1 MKVSRVTALCIILA
15 LVFCSCGSV
24 RAEKET
30 KYYLTQPKDRIKTTH
45 DQGYYWIE
53 DIDNGDP
60 HYGWGLGRFYITGYT
75 SMVTDEN
82 GIPVFL
88 KNVGDELEL
97 GFELETDIDALN
109 GDKNIR
115 VNEDT
120 NGYDQAFEIDQTN
133 FGRGCLIVQ
142 ETDYKNDPHK
152 PVIYTDYLTAVKN
165 KTANTKVKPFG
176 EGDYVI
182 ALDYEIRFPRFP
194 GSGYNDYTITCAFK
208 IRNSNCMVF
217 LYNLG
222 ENQDEITNGAV
233 AENGFRIDYKNSYF
247 LTVNITK
254 QILVENDGILT
265 LDTRSCKAAADGRE
279 YTDEGLYT
287 IIVSNKY
294 TEQTVT
300 KQVSVGHNKVLNVYA
315 AHSGTINPNE
325 IAKKLGEGVQI
336 NNNWMMVL
344 PEASAEEVSNQ
355 HTTDYSGFQT
365 VSSESTNKN
374 SQSTIIIVAISAL
387 VIIAAAV
394 LWARLHK
401 KRKAESNSV
410 TETENS
416 MTMDTGNI
424 EHPKI
429 EAPVEETTE
438 EEK

>member
-1 MKVSRVTALCIILA
+1 MKGLKVTLFCIIVALA
-15 LVFCSCGSV
+15 VCFLGSSF
-24 RAEKET
+24 AEKET
-30 KYYLTQPKDRIKTTH
+30 IYYLTKPNDRIKTTH

-60 HYGWGLGRFYITGYT
+60 HYGWGLGRFYIKGYT
-75 SMVTDEN
+75 SMVTDKD

-97 GFELETDIDALN
+97 GFELETDIDALH
-109 GDKNIR
+109 GDKNIK

-142 ETDYKNDPHK
+142 EIDYKNDPHK

-194 GSGYNDYTITCAFK
+194 GSAYNDYTISTAFK
-208 IRNSNCMVF
+208 IRNSNCMIF

-254 QILVENDGILT
+254 QILVDNDGILT

-287 IIVSNKY
+287 ITVTNEY

-300 KQVSVGHNKVLNVYA
+300 KQVSVGQNKVLNVYA
-315 AHSGTINPNE
+315 AHAGTINPNE

-336 NNNWMMVL
+336 NKNWMMVL
-344 PEASAEEVSNQ
+344 PEASAEESSNQ

-365 VSSESTNKN
+365 VNSESSTHKN
-374 SQSTIIIVAISAL
+374 SQNTIIIVAIGAL
-387 VIIAAAV
+387 VIIGIVVLIMRSRKHKQAIYNPDIQKSDAV
-394 LWARLHK
+394 NDAKPDIPKL
-401 KRKAESNSV
+401 ESPDE
-410 TETENS
+410 ETEAK
-416 MTMDTGNI
+416 
-424 EHPKI
+424 E
-429 EAPVEETTE
+429 
-438 EEK
+438 